1 MSKVSETAPAAR
13 RTRRGWS
20 RSVALLRIRTGGD
33 EELHRLQVAST
44 SFLTLY
50 RLSNSVDTVHLITH
64 VVHKVVAQLISES
77 IILLWN
83 PNIKE
88 ASFDHPYAKPLG

>member
-1 MSKVSETAPAAR
+1 VEKQ
-13 RTRRGWS
+13 GWF
-20 RSVALLRIRTGGD
+20 RSVALFRIRIGGD
-33 EELHRLQVAST
+33 EELHRLQLSST

-50 RLSNSVDTVHLITH
+50 RLSNSIGTVHLITH
-64 VVHKVVAQLISES
+64 VVHKVVAQLISGS

-88 ASFDHPYAKPLG
+88 ASFSLYLIIQTQSLG